1 MIVFVVEL
9 NGNVIENSVLARF
22 GKFGYMIAVLAC
34 VLQKSIEFQI

>member
-22 GKFGYMIAVLAC
+22 GKFGYMIVILAC
-34 VLQKSIEFQI
+34 VLRESIEFQM